1 MTLGLYDSERRY
13 RRRVWTGFVKFVLF
27 ILFVLGVGLFAYQM
41 GVEQLKDRDAG
52 LRDEVTH
59 LSREKGELELFVSQ
73 LQEAARTAEAR
84 ANEMDQRL
92 KNEVP
97 RGDLAKLAQLV
108 AERLNSGVAPDR
120 LAFVISAAQNRR
132 NCQQPETKRLQPS
145 TPIYKSPNRSVSFVG
160 GTMTISG
167 DGQSA
172 RDTSGNSEGWFD
184 PTQPVTIHITPQ
196 GGKESVV
203 TGVLPLHQSVV
214 VDNTEY
220 RFTAVSGSR
229 SFIEITTDRCA
240 YP

>member
-41 GVEQLKDRDAG
+41 GVEQLKERDAG
-52 LRDEVTH
+52 LRDEVTQ
-59 LSREKGELELFVSQ
+59 LARQKGELELFVSQ
-73 LQEAARTAEAR
+73 LQEAARTAEAK
-84 ANEMDQRL
+84 ASDLEQQLQR
-92 KNEVP
+92 EVP
-97 RGDLAKLAQLV
+97 RGDLAKLVQLA
-108 AERLNSGVAPDR
+108 AERMTAGVTADR
-120 LAFVISAAQNRR
+120 LAFVISSAQNRR

-145 TPIYKSPNRSVSFVG
+145 TPIYKSPNRSVSFAQ
-160 GTMTISG
+160 GTITLSG

-172 RDTSGNSEGWFD
+172 RSNSGNSEGWFD
-184 PTQPVTIHITPQ
+184 PAEPVTLHITPQ

-214 VDNTEY
+214 IDNTEY
-220 RFTAVSGSR
+220 RFTAVAGSR

>member
-13 RRRVWTGFVKFVLF
+13 RRRVWTGFVKFILF

-52 LRDEVTH
+52 LRDEVTQ
-59 LSREKGELELFVSQ
+59 LARQKGELELFATQMREV
-73 LQEAARTAEAR
+73 AHTAEAR
-84 ANEMDQRL
+84 ANDLEQRL
-92 KNEVP
+92 QTEVP
-97 RGDLAKLAQLV
+97 SGELAKLVQLA
-108 AERLNSGVAPDR
+108 AERLNAGVTADR
-120 LAFVISAAQNRR
+120 LAFVIAAAQNKR

-145 TPIYKSPNRSVSFVG
+145 SPIYKSPNRSVSFASS
-160 GTMTISG
+160 TITVTG

-172 RDTSGNSEGWFD
+172 RDAAGNSEGWFD
-184 PTQPVTIHITPQ
+184 PAQPVTLHITPQ

-220 RFTAVSGSR
+220 RFTAVAGSR
-229 SFIEITTDRCA
+229 SFIEVTSDRCG